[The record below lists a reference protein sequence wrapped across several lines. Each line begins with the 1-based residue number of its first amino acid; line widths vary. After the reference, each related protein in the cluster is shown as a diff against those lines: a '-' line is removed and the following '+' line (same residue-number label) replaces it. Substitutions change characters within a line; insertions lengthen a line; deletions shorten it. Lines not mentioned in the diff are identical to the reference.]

1 MTDDSLIGVKYPG
14 FDFPVERG
22 KVLEFARAV
31 QVYDAA
37 YTEDPRPVI
46 TPTWL
51 MTSGTWTPAGL
62 RHPVSAIDFDPA
74 RLLHAGQ
81 EFRFF
86 GPPPR
91 AGDVLTTESWIDR
104 LYEKEG
110 KRGGKLRFAEI
121 VTSYRDGMGEL
132 VAEGRTT
139 VIETS
144 KPASDGS

>member
-1 MTDDSLIGVKYPG
+1 MTDDSLIGVIPG

-31 QVYDAA
+31 QAHDAA
-37 YTEDPRPVI
+37 YLEDPQPVI
-46 TPTWL
+46 PPTWL
-51 MTSGTWTPAGL
+51 MTAGTWAPVGLQHPA
-62 RHPVSAIDFDPA
+62 SAIGFDNA
-74 RLLHAGQ
+74 RLLHGGQ

-104 LYEKEG
+104 LYEKDG

-121 VTSYRDGMGEL
+121 VTSYRDGAGEL

-144 KPASDGS
+144 KPASEGS